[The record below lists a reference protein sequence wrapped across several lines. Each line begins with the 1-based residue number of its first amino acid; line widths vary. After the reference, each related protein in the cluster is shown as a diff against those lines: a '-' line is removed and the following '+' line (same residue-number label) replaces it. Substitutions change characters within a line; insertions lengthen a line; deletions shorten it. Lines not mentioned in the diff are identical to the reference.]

1 MAAFATPAAAET
13 RAYALVLDGTWVN
26 AHYERNFTGA
36 IAVRVQRFMSAT
48 NPDHGE
54 WVTITDDATT

>member
-26 AHYERNFTGA
+26 AHYTRQNDGT
-36 IAVRVQRFMSAT
+36 IAVRLQRFMSAT
-48 NPDHGE
+48 NPGHGE
-54 WVTITDDATT
+54 WVEVTDDAAT